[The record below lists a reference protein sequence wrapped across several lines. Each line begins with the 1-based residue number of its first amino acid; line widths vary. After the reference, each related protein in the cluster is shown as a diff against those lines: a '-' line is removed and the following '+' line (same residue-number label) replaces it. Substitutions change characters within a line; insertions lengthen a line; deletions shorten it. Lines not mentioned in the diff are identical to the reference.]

1 MLTIIAFVFVFSII
15 GFVHEFGHFILAKIT
30 GIKVEEF
37 SLGFGPAL
45 IRRQVG
51 ETLYVMRLIPLG
63 GFCKL
68 AGQADDIFEP
78 ETADDVEQH
87 KLFSNKP
94 ILTRMAVIAA
104 GPVMNVIL
112 SIVLFVIIFSIV
124 GTLMLYVAEVHPN
137 SPAEQAGL
145 QSGDMILSV
154 NGYGPSPDEILM
166 VISQSSGVKLRMEI
180 IRDGERLTLTGTPVF
195 DETENRALLQFT
207 PGLILVKQG
216 VWRTTEYSVRYGI
229 SIVRIVV
236 TGIWNI
242 FTGAVKPMVAGPI
255 GMAEMAGEAA
265 RYGILDLLNFTAI
278 LSINLGLL
286 NLLPVPLLDGGWLLF
301 LIIEGIRRKPV
312 KPEVKAFAL
321 RIGLAL
327 LLLLFIFATYSDLTR
342 IFFT

>member
-1 MLTIIAFVFVFSII
+1 MQA
-15 GFVHEFGHFILAKIT
+15 
-30 GIKVEEF
+30 
-37 SLGFGPAL
+37 
-45 IRRQVG
+45 
-51 ETLYVMRLIPLG
+51 
-63 GFCKL
+63 
-68 AGQADDIFEP
+68 QADDIFEP

-265 RYGILDLLNFTAI
+265 RYMVF
-278 LSINLGLL
+278 
-286 NLLPVPLLDGGWLLF
+286 
-301 LIIEGIRRKPV
+301 
-312 KPEVKAFAL
+312 
-321 RIGLAL
+321 
-327 LLLLFIFATYSDLTR
+327 
-342 IFFT
+342 